1 MLPLFWLGFPLLV
14 IAYVTPLTTY
24 IIYRNQHVALSQRV
38 LTRPHLR
45 YWFSVN
51 LGRLGVKIEAE
62 KKAAWQLGPPVKLE
76 GAGRGERDNRV
87 NTLAARQ
94 SLGFNEAR
102 RVMAET
108 LGRRATA
115 AMLEFG
121 QQQVDVRYM
130 IDGVWHND
138 EPQTREV
145 CDPML
150 ESLKLLCGLNPQ
162 ERQARQ
168 KGAFTANY
176 DSIDYAAAVTAQG
189 TATGERIVIQFESEK
204 VQFKTLDDLGMRPK
218 MQEQLLGLLAQRQ
231 GFVLLSAMPASGL
244 RSTTNVV
251 LQKTD
256 RFTREFLAMED
267 EAHPYEGVEN
277 IPVTTYKSGPNVPED
292 AQLMHVLVKLFRMEP
307 EVFVMR
313 DLVDGEAINF
323 TCEKILEN
331 RLIVGTVR
339 AKDCA
344 EAILRVLALKV
355 SAKAFA
361 RSLTGVLNQRLIRKL
376 CDGCKEAYAPTPQI
390 LQQLG
395 IPPGR
400 VQAFF
405 RPPQEPEKVCEKCG
419 GIGYHGRTAVF
430 ELMMIDDTVRKLVA
444 TGGKMDDIRQAAR
457 KAGMQNLQAEGI
469 VLVAKGVTSLP
480 ELMRV
485 MKQ

>member
-1 MLPLFWLGFPLLV
+1 MARLLLLLVVAVGIGAPARTSFLPRTLRRRRPVPRLPRAGAAPRPARARRCTRRAAAPGMQPGAAPARPACNPAAPAAPGRRAPAPAPFVRGSGNYMSWLKILAFWLVFLCWVHTTDWVSTDCQTMHLQYIRWNPIVFGTFMGFFVLGWMLPWFWLGFPLLV

-51 LGRLGVKIEAE
+51 LGKLGVKIEAE

-218 MQEQLLGLLAQRQ
+218 MQEQTPRAAR
-231 GFVLLSAMPASGL
+231 
-244 RSTTNVV
+244 
-251 LQKTD
+251 
-256 RFTREFLAMED
+256 
-267 EAHPYEGVEN
+267 
-277 IPVTTYKSGPNVPED
+277 PES
-292 AQLMHVLVKLFRMEP
+292 K
-307 EVFVMR
+307 
-313 DLVDGEAINF
+313 G
-323 TCEKILEN
+323 
-331 RLIVGTVR
+331 
-339 AKDCA
+339 
-344 EAILRVLALKV
+344 
-355 SAKAFA
+355 S
-361 RSLTGVLNQRLIRKL
+361 S
-376 CDGCKEAYAPTPQI
+376 
-390 LQQLG
+390 
-395 IPPGR
+395 
-400 VQAFF
+400 FF
-405 RPPQEPEKVCEKCG
+405 RRCRRPGCEAR
-419 GIGYHGRTAVF
+419 RTSSCRRR
-430 ELMMIDDTVRKLVA
+430 TVSRASSWRSRTRRIRTSGSRISRSRRTSRGPTCRK
-444 TGGKMDDIRQAAR
+444 TP
-457 KAGMQNLQAEGI
+457 
-469 VLVAKGVTSLP
+469 S
-480 ELMRV
+480 
-485 MKQ
+485 